1 MICISIAI
9 KPLEDPFMSL
19 SLLQHFNMSAR
30 VTRLFSIVLFAIVG
44 VFLLWCWFFLQ
55 QGNGNTEI
63 HDTLLQEENPI
74 KTVAT
79 IKTESKTQIFL
90 ERPPTVLLATL
101 WFNQQWLP
109 STNQLLSCP
118 MAHVAVRNGN
128 TTLALSCN
136 ITSDKSLFNISDAV
150 VFHARE
156 DSVPATVKELS
167 SMPRPVNQRWVM
179 FIIESPLNLFNS
191 QKLKCFDSHGP
202 LNWTATYMKNSDVQ
216 TTYYGVVPGVYHGG
230 FDPTR
235 DYLAGRTGMAA
246 ILVSNCWSP
255 GRMEWIKKM
264 QQYIDVKV
272 YGSCGSECSRSE
284 RHECMAKLKKYKFY
298 LSFENTYCRDYI
310 TEKIVSNAFE
320 NDIIPVVIGDIN
332 FTDTSV
338 IPPRSAINALNF
350 LSVKELTDYMKRV
363 GNNST
368 LYNEYFKWHS
378 HYRAVN
384 FNLTRHFLCSL
395 CRHLATNNSTKTY
408 KSVEDWYSK
417 KKLCRTYP
425 VPL

>member
-1 MICISIAI
+1 
-9 KPLEDPFMSL
+9 MS
-19 SLLQHFNMSAR
+19 NKA
-30 VTRLFSIVLFAIVG
+30 VTRLFVLFCATASILTLRYSLIILSG
-44 VFLLWCWFFLQ
+44 SGRQ
-55 QGNGNTEI
+55 QPAAEADRNI
-63 HDTLLQEENPI
+63 HDSHSTAQPLLQEENPFR
-74 KTVAT
+74 AT
-79 IKTESKTQIFL
+79 IVKNELRTDIKL
-90 ERPPTVLLATL
+90 LDRPPTVLLATW
-101 WFNQQWLP
+101 WFKHRWLP
-109 STNQLLSCP
+109 STTHFLSCP
-118 MAHVAVRNGN
+118 MAGVAVSSGN
-128 TTLALSCN
+128 TTRELSCN
-136 ITSDKSLFNISDAV
+136 FTSDKSLYNISDAV

-156 DSVPATVKELS
+156 DTVPATVKELG

-216 TTYYGVVPGVYHGG
+216 TAYYGVVPGVFHGG
-230 FDPTR
+230 FNRTR
-235 DYLAGRTGMAA
+235 NYLAGRTGTAT

-255 GRMEWIKKM
+255 GRMGWIKKM

-272 YGSCGSECSRSE
+272 YGKCGSACSTSK

-298 LSFENTYCRDYI
+298 LTFENSYCRDYI
-310 TEKIVSNAFE
+310 TEKIIFNAFE
-320 NDIIPVVIGDIN
+320 NDIVPVVIADVN

-338 IPPRSAINALNF
+338 IPPRSAINALDF
-350 LSVKELTDYMKRV
+350 PSVKKLTDYMKTV
-363 GNNST
+363 GSNST

-378 HYRAVN
+378 HFTAAR
-384 FNLTRHFLCSL
+384 FDGLTNLFLCPL

-425 VPL
+425 KPL